1 MALKAMNPIRRL
13 LPSTLKTL
21 AAGITFS
28 SILVVATIAN
38 AQNTIT
44 NGLGEYREFNKP
56 TLLIKLDLTSPT
68 SDALSAVSMD
78 RQKELS
84 FRILEDRS
92 IRSWSQIWIQNLS
105 INNPPTILRDQADDL
120 IRMTKAIPSK
130 LTQGDL
136 VAFKRLEND
145 LTVMTVDGVELEQF
159 ETPNFF
165 EFLLSAFI
173 GTVPPSSK
181 LKSSLLQDG
190 EIRSE
195 DKTRFASLDYSNE
208 RSRLV
213 ASWRSPQQPAPVDI
227 AVNQNNTGVVAT
239 KPTAKTASEDLVGE
253 ATTEAVGTEAVGAE
267 AINTDIASE
276 ANTEIIDID
285 VAAEKIDT
293 APKPSQDMVQE
304 YKPIEQVAVK
314 FTKQAEEIKPGYD
327 ALLVPTSL
335 ARRTTDPVITPALA
349 PTPDD
354 EPIHITAETLLVT
367 QNFQRQ
373 VLLSIYQNME
383 YPSTERRLNR
393 EGSVRVSFDVNEDG
407 SLGNVALLQE
417 AKYSGFNKAAL
428 AAIDSTPSFKD
439 LTDSALNLPM
449 TIELPIQFKL
459 Q

>member
-173 GTVPPSSK
+173 GPVPPSSK

-227 AVNQNNTGVVAT
+227 AVNQNNTEVVAT
-239 KPTAKTASEDLVGE
+239 KPTAKTASEDL
-253 ATTEAVGTEAVGAE
+253 
-267 AINTDIASE
+267 
-276 ANTEIIDID
+276 D

-293 APKPSQDMVQE
+293 APKPSQDMAQE

-354 EPIHITAETLLVT
+354 EPIHITAETLLAT

-428 AAIDSTPSFKD
+428 AAIDSTLSFKD

>member
-1 MALKAMNPIRRL
+1 MAVKAMNPIRRL

-173 GTVPPSSK
+173 GPVPPSSK

-227 AVNQNNTGVVAT
+227 AVNQNNTEVVAT
-239 KPTAKTASEDLVGE
+239 KPTAKTASEDL
-253 ATTEAVGTEAVGAE
+253 
-267 AINTDIASE
+267 
-276 ANTEIIDID
+276 D

-293 APKPSQDMVQE
+293 APKPSQDMAQE

-354 EPIHITAETLLVT
+354 EPIHITAETLLAT

-428 AAIDSTPSFKD
+428 AAIDSTLSFKD